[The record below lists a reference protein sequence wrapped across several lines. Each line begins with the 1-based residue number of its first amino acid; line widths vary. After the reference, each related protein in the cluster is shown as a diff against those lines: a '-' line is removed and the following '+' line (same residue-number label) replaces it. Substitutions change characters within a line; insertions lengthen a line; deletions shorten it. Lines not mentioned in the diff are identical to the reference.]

1 MIVELRLDHQR
12 PRRWIRQLIASLEA
26 ESHKVQLVWIDT
38 DAKRPAGL
46 DALLELER
54 LLLRRGRRNGA
65 DRDAGLLA
73 APRGDAE
80 PADLIIDFTT
90 APHTAASTARHYLR
104 PLYDGVAGEDAALA
118 AILAG
123 DLPEIAIRDE
133 ISGAILRA
141 GQPSSEV
148 ADGLGG
154 ALDSV
159 MFRTGTLLRAAIR
172 SGPQP
177 SALSPLTSNEGVSDS
192 PAGFVLRV
200 LAKSIALRIYRLCCY
215 SPHWR
220 IGWRYT
226 DDAGIWASGD
236 LSGPEWRSLPS
247 PGHRFFADPFP
258 VTWKGR
264 TFVFFED
271 LDHRVGKGTISAIEF
286 GESGPIG
293 PVVPVLEE
301 PWHLS
306 YPFLIVHND
315 ELWMIP
321 ESSAQREVNIYRCV
335 CFPDRWE
342 RHATLLSGVEFA
354 DATIIQHDGRTYMF
368 GSSRDGGGGYSDT
381 LSIYHAPDLFGPW
394 SPHER
399 NPVLLDRASARP
411 AGYFVHN
418 GGRLWRPVQ
427 DCTNAYGGALGL
439 AEVTALSPSTFAQT
453 VHHSIGPGP
462 RWPGRKLHTLNRCG
476 RLELI
481 DGTSIQPKLALLRRD
496 DQAPE
501 PAKPVSAIVATA
513 TPTPSRRSGR

>member
-1 MIVELRLDHQR
+1 MIVELRLDRQR
-12 PRRWIRQLIASLEA
+12 PRRWVRHLVATLEA
-26 ESHKVQLVWIDT
+26 DSHEVQIVWV
-38 DAKRPAGL
+38 DALAPRPAGL

-65 DRDAGLLA
+65 DRDAELLGA
-73 APRGDAE
+73 KRDSR
-80 PADLIIDFTT
+80 PADLIIDFTA
-90 APHTAASTARHYLR
+90 APRAVAPAARHYLR
-104 PLYDGVAGEDAALA
+104 PLYDGAAGEDAALA
-118 AILAG
+118 AILSG
-123 DLPEIAIRDE
+123 DLPAIAIRDE
-133 ISGAILRA
+133 ISGAVLRA

-159 MFRTGTLLRAAIR
+159 MFRTVTLLRAAIE

-177 SALSPLTSNEGVSDS
+177 TTLAPAAAAPCASNA
-192 PAGFVLRV
+192 PAAFVLRG
-200 LAKSIALRIYRLCCY
+200 LAKAIALRIYRLCCY

-220 IGWRYT
+220 IGWRTT

-236 LSGPEWRSLPS
+236 LSGPAWHSLPS

-271 LDHRVGKGTISAIEF
+271 LDHRIDKGTISAIEF
-286 GESGPIG
+286 GEHGPIG
-293 PVVPVLEE
+293 PVVPALEE

-306 YPFLIVHND
+306 YPFLIVHDD

-321 ESSAQREVNIYRCV
+321 ESSAQRKVNIYRCV
-335 CFPDRWE
+335 AFPDRWE

-354 DATIIQHDGRTYMF
+354 DATIVRHDGLSYMF
-368 GSSRDGGGGYSDT
+368 GASRDGGGGYSDT

-394 SPHER
+394 TPHAR

-427 DCTNAYGGALGL
+427 DCTHGYGGALGL
-439 AEVTALSPSTFAQT
+439 AEVTALSPTEFAQT
-453 VHHSIGPGP
+453 VRHSIGPGP

-481 DGTSIQPKLALLRRD
+481 DGTSIQPKLALLRRND
-496 DQAPE
+496 PASAEAEPLSATVAASAPA
-501 PAKPVSAIVATA
+501 PNPRTN
-513 TPTPSRRSGR
+513 R